1 MKKILL
7 FFSIGGLLLSGYFSK
22 NISADSTDEYF
33 EENLTDTEIELQ
45 SLPQKISKRVVR
57 NWSTAKYYDDATAPY
72 GYKPIPRSI
81 TVEELRSRQLYSG
94 RLTLVSYYR
103 APGKYVATYSGTL
116 YRTNNGYNPLSKKMI
131 EATE

>member
-1 MKKILL
+1 MKKFLL
-7 FFSIGGLLLSGYFSK
+7 FFSIGGLFFSGYFIK
-22 NISADSTDEYF
+22 DISANSDDEHL
-33 EENLTDTEIELQ
+33 EENLTNVDIELQ

-57 NWSTAKYYDDATAPY
+57 NWSTSKYYDDSTASI

-81 TVEELRSRQLYSG
+81 TVEELRGRQLYRG

-116 YRTNNGYNPLSKKMI
+116 YKTNNGYNPLSKKII
-131 EATE
+131 EVNK